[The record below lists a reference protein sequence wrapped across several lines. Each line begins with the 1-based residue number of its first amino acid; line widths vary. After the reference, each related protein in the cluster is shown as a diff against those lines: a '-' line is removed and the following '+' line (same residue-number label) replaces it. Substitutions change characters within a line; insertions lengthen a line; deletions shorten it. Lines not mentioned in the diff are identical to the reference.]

1 MKETGE
7 RQENILEVR
16 DLQLAFLGVNG
27 RVEALRGVNL
37 AVTAGEI
44 VALVGESGSGKTA
57 LCRAALG
64 LHANHAVIEHGGI
77 WLAGQDTST
86 LTEKDWCALRGRVA
100 SMVFQD
106 PMSAFDPVYP
116 IGQQIAEVLLLHPA
130 CFAGSGIEKRT
141 AAAAP
146 RLLHSASFTDRE
158 STREAKRV
166 PQDETRE
173 AKRVPR
179 DELRTNL
186 CQETNCPLIKND
198 SSSGEKI
205 ALLPRIRQIAQTEMM
220 RLCRKKQQE
229 LRRSAEAEM
238 VALLAKLGF
247 DEPARRARQ
256 YPHEVSGGMLQR
268 AAIALAMIAKPRLL
282 IADEPTTALD
292 IETQQ
297 EIMALLRENC
307 ARQDCSMLFVTHDL
321 GLAEQIADRIVV
333 MKDGRIV
340 EEGQSKQIF
349 RDPQHAYTK
358 KLLGYATYGKGGSH
372 YHGRIRAA
380 QQEEIIQKEAKQI
393 AKEVKEATEASP
405 RISVQAPDQ
414 NQDAGNDTPQMDA
427 HRHLQSDIYGTP
439 KTARMTSRDFDADR
453 FLQDTEADDV
463 LLSIRGLSKSFPVD
477 KHTRKQVLHDV
488 SLAIHRGEIVGL
500 IGPSGV
506 GKSTLARCIMGI
518 CAPDS
523 GEVIVR
529 EGARIQMI
537 FQDSAAAFNPHMTIA
552 EIIAEPLVLQA
563 RRQRRVDWK
572 RRFAKAV
579 RWWDA
584 AEKPVGGASHADGA
598 TIQTRAEVERKLSRN
613 VQSGCVRYAG
623 VALSEEDV
631 ASEKAMHITRS
642 PFTEAANRS
651 MEANRLAVD
660 TERQVCSPTGTERTN
675 AALRER
681 VLAAMR
687 QVELEPELADR
698 YPYDVSGGQRQRAAI
713 ARALITAPDLI
724 ICDEPISSLDV
735 SLQADII
742 HLLKKLQEERG
753 LSLLLISHDLPM
765 VEHISDRIVKL

>member
-1 MKETGE
+1 MRETGE
-7 RQENILEVR
+7 QQENILEVR

-37 AVTAGEI
+37 AVAAGEI

-116 IGQQIAEVLLLHPA
+116 IGQQIAEVILLHPA
-130 CFAGSGIEKRT
+130 CFTCSGIEKRT

-146 RLLHSASFTDRE
+146 ILLHSASLMDKG
-158 STREAKRV
+158 STREAERV

-173 AKRVPR
+173 AKRVSR

-186 CQETNCPLIKND
+186 CQEANCPPIKSG

-205 ALLPRIRQIAQTEMM
+205 ALLPRIRRIAQMEMAN
-220 RLCRKKQQE
+220 LCRRKQQE
-229 LRRSAEAEM
+229 LRRGAEAEA

-256 YPHEVSGGMLQR
+256 YPHEFSGGMLQR

-297 EIMALLRENC
+297 EIMALLRESC

-321 GLAEQIADRIVV
+321 GLAKQIADRIVV

-340 EEGQSKQIF
+340 EEGQSEQIF

-358 KLLGYATYGKGGSH
+358 KLLGYAAYGKGSSH

-380 QQEEIIQKEAKQI
+380 EQEKITQKETKQTAK
-393 AKEVKEATEASP
+393 K
-405 RISVQAPDQ
+405 
-414 NQDAGNDTPQMDA
+414 
-427 HRHLQSDIYGTP
+427 
-439 KTARMTSRDFDADR
+439 
-453 FLQDTEADDV
+453 ADDV

-488 SLAIHRGEIVGL
+488 SLAIRRGEIVGL

-523 GEVIVR
+523 GKVIVR

-563 RRQRRVDWK
+563 RRQRRADLK
-572 RRFAKAV
+572 RRFAKAT

-584 AEKPVGGASHADGA
+584 AEKPVGDASHADGA

-660 TERQVCSPTGTERTN
+660 TERQACSSAGTERTS
-675 AALRER
+675 AALREH

-687 QVELEPELADR
+687 QVELDTELAER
-698 YPYDVSGGQRQRAAI
+698 HPYDVSGGQRQRAAI
-713 ARALITAPDLI
+713 ARALITEPDLI

-765 VEHISDRIVKL
+765 VEHISDWIVKL

>member
-1 MKETGE
+1 MRETGE
-7 RQENILEVR
+7 QQENILEVR

-130 CFAGSGIEKRT
+130 CFTGSGIEKRT

-146 RLLHSASFTDRE
+146 ILLHSASLMDKG
-158 STREAKRV
+158 STREAERV

-173 AKRVPR
+173 AKRVSR

-186 CQETNCPLIKND
+186 CQEANCPPIKSG

-205 ALLPRIRQIAQTEMM
+205 ALLPRIRRIAQMEMAN
-220 RLCRKKQQE
+220 LCRRKQQE
-229 LRRSAEAEM
+229 LRRGAEAEA

-256 YPHEVSGGMLQR
+256 YPHEFSGGMLQR

-297 EIMALLRENC
+297 EIMALLRESC

-340 EEGQSKQIF
+340 EEGQSEQIF

-358 KLLGYATYGKGGSH
+358 KLLGYAAYGKGGSH

-380 QQEEIIQKEAKQI
+380 EQEEIIQKEAKQT
-393 AKEVKEATEASP
+393 AK
-405 RISVQAPDQ
+405 
-414 NQDAGNDTPQMDA
+414 
-427 HRHLQSDIYGTP
+427 
-439 KTARMTSRDFDADR
+439 
-453 FLQDTEADDV
+453 EADDV

-523 GEVIVR
+523 GEMIMR
-529 EGARIQMI
+529 EGVRIQMI

-563 RRQRRVDWK
+563 RRQRRADLK
-572 RRFAKAV
+572 RRFAKAT

-584 AEKPVGGASHADGA
+584 AEKPVGDASHADGA

-660 TERQVCSPTGTERTN
+660 TERQACSSAGTERTS
-675 AALRER
+675 AALREH

-687 QVELEPELADR
+687 QVELDTELAER
-698 YPYDVSGGQRQRAAI
+698 HPYDVSGGQRQRAAI
-713 ARALITAPDLI
+713 ARALITEPDLI
-724 ICDEPISSLDV
+724 LCDEPISSLDV

-742 HLLKKLQEERG
+742 HLLKKLQEEQG

>member
-1 MKETGE
+1 MRETGE
-7 RQENILEVR
+7 QQENILEVR
-16 DLQLAFLGVNG
+16 ELQLAFLGVNG

-37 AVTAGEI
+37 AVAAGEI

-77 WLAGQDTST
+77 WLAGQDTSN

-141 AAAAP
+141 VAAAP
-146 RLLHSASFTDRE
+146 RLLHSASLMDKG
-158 STREAKRV
+158 STREAERV

-179 DELRTNL
+179 DALRTNL
-186 CQETNCPLIKND
+186 CQETNCPPIKSG

-229 LRRSAEAEM
+229 LRRSAEIET

-256 YPHEVSGGMLQR
+256 YPHEFSGGMLQR

-297 EIMALLRENC
+297 EIMALLRESC

-340 EEGQSKQIF
+340 EEGQSEQIF

-358 KLLGYATYGKGGSH
+358 KLLGYAAYGKGSSH

-380 QQEEIIQKEAKQI
+380 EQEKITQKETKQTAK
-393 AKEVKEATEASP
+393 
-405 RISVQAPDQ
+405 
-414 NQDAGNDTPQMDA
+414 
-427 HRHLQSDIYGTP
+427 
-439 KTARMTSRDFDADR
+439 
-453 FLQDTEADDV
+453 EADDA

-523 GEVIVR
+523 GEVIIR
-529 EGARIQMI
+529 EGVRIQMI
-537 FQDSAAAFNPHMTIA
+537 FQDSVAAFNPHRTIA

-563 RRQRRVDWK
+563 RRQRRTVV
-572 RRFAKAV
+572 RRCFAKAAGCDV
-579 RWWDA
+579 ADKHA
-584 AEKPVGGASHADGA
+584 AEKHAAGAAHTDSADSA
-598 TIQTRAEVERKLSRN
+598 DSADVQRCTRAVGKMSKAVLR
-613 VQSGCVRYAG
+613 
-623 VALSEEDV
+623 
-631 ASEKAMHITRS
+631 EKV
-642 PFTEAANRS
+642 
-651 MEANRLAVD
+651 LAV
-660 TERQVCSPTGTERTN
+660 
-675 AALRER
+675 
-681 VLAAMR
+681 MR
-687 QVELEPELADR
+687 QAEIEPELADR

-713 ARALITAPDLI
+713 ARALITEPDLI

-735 SLQADII
+735 SLQAGII

>member
-1 MKETGE
+1 MRETGE

-16 DLQLAFLGVNG
+16 DLQLAFFGING

-37 AVTAGEI
+37 AVAAGEI

-57 LCRAALG
+57 LCRAVLG

-77 WLAGQDTST
+77 WLAGQDTSN

-100 SMVFQD
+100 AMVFQN

-130 CFAGSGIEKRT
+130 SVTGRGIEKRT
-141 AAAAP
+141 AAAVP
-146 RLLHSASFTDRE
+146 FLLHPASLTDRE

-166 PQDETRE
+166 PQD
-173 AKRVPR
+173 A
-179 DELRTNL
+179 LRTNL
-186 CQETNCPLIKND
+186 CQEINRPPIKND
-198 SSSGEKI
+198 SSSGEKT
-205 ALLPRIRQIAQTEMM
+205 ALLPRIRRIAQMEMAN
-220 RLCRKKQQE
+220 LCRGKQQK
-229 LRRSAEAEM
+229 LRRSAEAEAVM
-238 VALLAKLGF
+238 LLAKLGF
-247 DEPARRARQ
+247 DEPDKRAKQ
-256 YPHEVSGGMLQR
+256 YPHEFSGGMLQR

-297 EIMALLRENC
+297 EIMTLLRESC

-340 EEGQSKQIF
+340 EEGQSEQIF

-358 KLLGYATYGKGGSH
+358 KLLGYAAYGKGSSH

-380 QQEEIIQKEAKQI
+380 QQEKITQKETKQTAK
-393 AKEVKEATEASP
+393 
-405 RISVQAPDQ
+405 
-414 NQDAGNDTPQMDA
+414 
-427 HRHLQSDIYGTP
+427 
-439 KTARMTSRDFDADR
+439 
-453 FLQDTEADDV
+453 EADDA
-463 LLSIRGLSKSFPVD
+463 LLSIRGLSKSFPID

-523 GEVIVR
+523 GEMIVR
-529 EGARIQMI
+529 EGVRIQMI

-563 RRQRRVDWK
+563 RRQRRTVV
-572 RRFAKAV
+572 RRCFAKATAGCDV
-579 RWWDA
+579 

-698 YPYDVSGGQRQRAAI
+698 HPYDVSGGQRQRAAI
-713 ARALITAPDLI
+713 ARALITEPDLI
-724 ICDEPISSLDV
+724 LCDEPISSLDV

>member
-1 MKETGE
+1 MRETGE
-7 RQENILEVR
+7 QQENILEVR

-57 LCRAALG
+57 LCRAVLG

-146 RLLHSASFTDRE
+146 RLLHSASLTDRG
-158 STREAKRV
+158 SMREAERV

-173 AKRVPR
+173 AKHVSR
-179 DELRTNL
+179 DALRTNL

-205 ALLPRIRQIAQTEMM
+205 ALLPRIRQIAQTEMTS
-220 RLCRKKQQE
+220 LCRKKQQE
-229 LRRSAEAEM
+229 LRRSAEAET

-256 YPHEVSGGMLQR
+256 YPHEFSGGMLQR

-297 EIMALLRENC
+297 EIMALLRESC

-340 EEGQSKQIF
+340 EEGQSEQIF

-358 KLLGYATYGKGGSH
+358 KLLGYAAYGKGSSH

-380 QQEEIIQKEAKQI
+380 QQEKITQKETKQTAK
-393 AKEVKEATEASP
+393 K
-405 RISVQAPDQ
+405 
-414 NQDAGNDTPQMDA
+414 
-427 HRHLQSDIYGTP
+427 
-439 KTARMTSRDFDADR
+439 
-453 FLQDTEADDV
+453 ADDA

-488 SLAIHRGEIVGL
+488 SLVIHRGEIVGL
-500 IGPSGV
+500 IGPSGI

-523 GEVIVR
+523 GEVIIR
-529 EGARIQMI
+529 EGARMQMI

-563 RRQRRVDWK
+563 RRQRRTVV
-572 RRFAKAV
+572 RRCFCKAAGYDV
-579 RWWDA
+579 ADKHA
-584 AEKPVGGASHADGA
+584 AEKHAAGAGHTDSADSA
-598 TIQTRAEVERKLSRN
+598 DVQRCTRAVGKMSR
-613 VQSGCVRYAG
+613 
-623 VALSEEDV
+623 
-631 ASEKAMHITRS
+631 
-642 PFTEAANRS
+642 
-651 MEANRLAVD
+651 AV
-660 TERQVCSPTGTERTN
+660 
-675 AALRER
+675 LREK
-681 VLAAMR
+681 VLAMMR
-687 QVELEPELADR
+687 QAEIEPELADR
-698 YPYDVSGGQRQRAAI
+698 HPYDVSGGQRQRAAI
-713 ARALITAPDLI
+713 ARALITEPDLI

>member
-1 MKETGE
+1 MRETGE
-7 RQENILEVR
+7 QQENILEVR
-16 DLQLAFLGVNG
+16 DLQLAFFGING

-37 AVTAGEI
+37 AVAAGEI

-130 CFAGSGIEKRT
+130 CFTCSGIEKRT

-146 RLLHSASFTDRE
+146 FLLHSASLTDKG
-158 STREAKRV
+158 STREAERV

-179 DELRTNL
+179 DALRTNL
-186 CQETNCPLIKND
+186 CQEANCPPIKSG

-205 ALLPRIRQIAQTEMM
+205 ALLPRIRQIAQMEMAN
-220 RLCRKKQQE
+220 LCRRKQQE
-229 LRRSAEAEM
+229 LRRSAEAET

-247 DEPARRARQ
+247 DEPVRRARQ
-256 YPHEVSGGMLQR
+256 YPHEFSGGMLQR

-297 EIMALLRENC
+297 EIMALLRESC

-340 EEGQSKQIF
+340 EEGQSEQIF

-358 KLLGYATYGKGGSH
+358 KLLGYAAYGKGSSH
-372 YHGRIRAA
+372 YHGRIRVAE
-380 QQEEIIQKEAKQI
+380 QEKITQKETKQTAK
-393 AKEVKEATEASP
+393 
-405 RISVQAPDQ
+405 
-414 NQDAGNDTPQMDA
+414 
-427 HRHLQSDIYGTP
+427 
-439 KTARMTSRDFDADR
+439 
-453 FLQDTEADDV
+453 EADDA

-488 SLAIHRGEIVGL
+488 SLAIRRGEIVGL

-523 GEVIVR
+523 GKVIVR

-563 RRQRRVDWK
+563 RRQRRADLK
-572 RRFAKAV
+572 RRFAKAT

-584 AEKPVGGASHADGA
+584 AEKPVGDASHADGA

-660 TERQVCSPTGTERTN
+660 TERQACSSAGTERTS
-675 AALRER
+675 AALREH

-687 QVELEPELADR
+687 QVELDTELAER
-698 YPYDVSGGQRQRAAI
+698 HPYDVSGGQRQRAAI
-713 ARALITAPDLI
+713 ARALITEPDLI

-765 VEHISDRIVKL
+765 VEHISDWIVKL

>member
-1 MKETGE
+1 MRETGE

-16 DLQLAFLGVNG
+16 DLQLAFFGING

-37 AVTAGEI
+37 AVAAGEI

-86 LTEKDWCALRGRVA
+86 LTEKDWCALRGRLA

-116 IGQQIAEVLLLHPA
+116 IGQQIAEVLLLH
-130 CFAGSGIEKRT
+130 
-141 AAAAP
+141 
-146 RLLHSASFTDRE
+146 SASLMDKGA
-158 STREAKRV
+158 TREAERV

-173 AKRVPR
+173 AKHVSR
-179 DELRTNL
+179 DALRTNL
-186 CQETNCPLIKND
+186 CQEANCPPIKSG

-205 ALLPRIRQIAQTEMM
+205 PLLPRIRQIAQTEMT
-220 RLCRKKQQE
+220 RFCRKKQQE
-229 LRRSAEAEM
+229 LRRSAEAET

-256 YPHEVSGGMLQR
+256 YPHEFSGGMLQR

-297 EIMALLRENC
+297 EIMALLRESC

-333 MKDGRIV
+333 MKDGRIM
-340 EEGQSKQIF
+340 EEGQSEQIF
-349 RDPQHAYTK
+349 RNPRHAYTK
-358 KLLGYATYGKGGSH
+358 KLLGYAAYGKGGSH

-380 QQEEIIQKEAKQI
+380 QQEEITQKATKQTAK
-393 AKEVKEATEASP
+393 
-405 RISVQAPDQ
+405 
-414 NQDAGNDTPQMDA
+414 
-427 HRHLQSDIYGTP
+427 
-439 KTARMTSRDFDADR
+439 
-453 FLQDTEADDV
+453 EADDM
-463 LLSIRGLSKSFPVD
+463 LLSIRGLSKSFPID

-518 CAPDS
+518 CTPDS

-529 EGARIQMI
+529 EGVRIQMI

-563 RRQRRVDWK
+563 RRQRRADLK
-572 RRFAKAV
+572 RRFAKAT

-584 AEKPVGGASHADGA
+584 AEKPVGDASHADGA

-660 TERQVCSPTGTERTN
+660 TERQACSSAGTERTS
-675 AALRER
+675 AALREH

-687 QVELEPELADR
+687 QVELDTELAER
-698 YPYDVSGGQRQRAAI
+698 HPYDVSGGQRQRAAI
-713 ARALITAPDLI
+713 ARALITEPDLI

-765 VEHISDRIVKL
+765 VEHISDWIVKL

>member
-1 MKETGE
+1 MREAGE

-130 CFAGSGIEKRT
+130 GFAGSGIEKRT

-146 RLLHSASFTDRE
+146 ILLHSASLMDRG
-158 STREAKRV
+158 STRKAE
-166 PQDETRE
+166 
-173 AKRVPR
+173 RVPR

-229 LRRSAEAEM
+229 LRRSAEAET

-256 YPHEVSGGMLQR
+256 YPHEFSGGMLQR

-297 EIMALLRENC
+297 EIMALLRESC

-340 EEGQSKQIF
+340 EEGQSEQIF

-358 KLLGYATYGKGGSH
+358 KLLGYAAYGKGGSH

-380 QQEEIIQKEAKQI
+380 EQEKITQKETKQTAK
-393 AKEVKEATEASP
+393 
-405 RISVQAPDQ
+405 
-414 NQDAGNDTPQMDA
+414 
-427 HRHLQSDIYGTP
+427 
-439 KTARMTSRDFDADR
+439 
-453 FLQDTEADDV
+453 EADDM
-463 LLSIRGLSKSFPVD
+463 LLSIRGLSKSFPID
-477 KHTRKQVLHDV
+477 KHTRKQMLHDV

-500 IGPSGV
+500 IGPSGI

-518 CAPDS
+518 CAPDN
-523 GEVIVR
+523 GEVIIR
-529 EGARIQMI
+529 EGVRIQMI

-563 RRQRRVDWK
+563 RRQRRTVV
-572 RRFAKAV
+572 RRCFAKAAAGC
-579 RWWDA
+579 DAADKHA
-584 AEKPVGGASHADGA
+584 AEKHAAGAAHTDSADSA
-598 TIQTRAEVERKLSRN
+598 DVQRCTRAVGKMSRA
-613 VQSGCVRYAG
+613 VLR
-623 VALSEEDV
+623 
-631 ASEKAMHITRS
+631 EKV
-642 PFTEAANRS
+642 
-651 MEANRLAVD
+651 LAV
-660 TERQVCSPTGTERTN
+660 
-675 AALRER
+675 
-681 VLAAMR
+681 MR
-687 QVELEPELADR
+687 QAEIEPELADR

>member
-1 MKETGE
+1 MRETGE

-37 AVTAGEI
+37 AVAAGEI

-130 CFAGSGIEKRT
+130 CFTGSGIEKRT
-141 AAAAP
+141 AAATP
-146 RLLHSASFTDRE
+146 RLLHPASLTDRG
-158 STREAKRV
+158 STREAERV

-229 LRRSAEAEM
+229 LRRSAEAET

-256 YPHEVSGGMLQR
+256 YPHEFSGGMLQR

-297 EIMALLRENC
+297 EIMALLRESC

-340 EEGQSKQIF
+340 EEGQSEQIF

-380 QQEEIIQKEAKQI
+380 QQEKITQKETKQTAK
-393 AKEVKEATEASP
+393 
-405 RISVQAPDQ
+405 
-414 NQDAGNDTPQMDA
+414 
-427 HRHLQSDIYGTP
+427 
-439 KTARMTSRDFDADR
+439 
-453 FLQDTEADDV
+453 EADDM

-500 IGPSGV
+500 IGPSGI

-518 CAPDS
+518 CAPDN
-523 GEVIVR
+523 GEVIIR
-529 EGARIQMI
+529 EGTRIQMI
-537 FQDSAAAFNPHMTIA
+537 FQDSAAAFNPHRTIA

-563 RRQRRVDWK
+563 RRQRRTVV
-572 RRFAKAV
+572 RRCFAKAAAGCDV
-579 RWWDA
+579 ADKHA
-584 AEKPVGGASHADGA
+584 AEKHAAGAGHTDSADRADVQGC
-598 TIQTRAEVERKLSRN
+598 TRAVGKMSKAVLR
-613 VQSGCVRYAG
+613 
-623 VALSEEDV
+623 
-631 ASEKAMHITRS
+631 EKV
-642 PFTEAANRS
+642 
-651 MEANRLAVD
+651 LAV
-660 TERQVCSPTGTERTN
+660 
-675 AALRER
+675 
-681 VLAAMR
+681 MR
-687 QVELEPELADR
+687 QAEIEPELADR
-698 YPYDVSGGQRQRAAI
+698 HPYDVSGGQRQRAAI

-742 HLLKKLQEERG
+742 HLLEKLQEERG

>member
-1 MKETGE
+1 MRETGE

-100 SMVFQD
+100 SMVFQN

-116 IGQQIAEVLLLHPA
+116 IGQQIAEVLLLHPVSVT
-130 CFAGSGIEKRT
+130 GRG
-141 AAAAP
+141 
-146 RLLHSASFTDRE
+146 
-158 STREAKRV
+158 STREAERV

-179 DELRTNL
+179 DALRTNL

-229 LRRSAEAEM
+229 LRRSAEAETVM
-238 VALLAKLGF
+238 LLAKLGF
-247 DEPARRARQ
+247 DEPDKRAKQ
-256 YPHEVSGGMLQR
+256 YPHEFSGGMLQR

-297 EIMALLRENC
+297 EIMTLLRESC

-340 EEGQSKQIF
+340 EERQREQIF

-358 KLLGYATYGKGGSH
+358 KLLGYAAYGKSGSH

-380 QQEEIIQKEAKQI
+380 EQEEITQKEAKQT
-393 AKEVKEATEASP
+393 AK
-405 RISVQAPDQ
+405 
-414 NQDAGNDTPQMDA
+414 
-427 HRHLQSDIYGTP
+427 
-439 KTARMTSRDFDADR
+439 
-453 FLQDTEADDV
+453 EADDV

-477 KHTRKQVLHDV
+477 KHARKQVLHDV

-523 GEVIVR
+523 GEMIMR

-563 RRQRRVDWK
+563 RRQWRVDWK

-584 AEKPVGGASHADGA
+584 AEKAVGGASHADGA
-598 TIQTRAEVERKLSRN
+598 TIQTRTEVERKLSRN

-698 YPYDVSGGQRQRAAI
+698 HPYDVSGGQRQRAAI

>member
-1 MKETGE
+1 
-7 RQENILEVR
+7 
-16 DLQLAFLGVNG
+16 
-27 RVEALRGVNL
+27 
-37 AVTAGEI
+37 
-44 VALVGESGSGKTA
+44 
-57 LCRAALG
+57 
-64 LHANHAVIEHGGI
+64 
-77 WLAGQDTST
+77 
-86 LTEKDWCALRGRVA
+86 
-100 SMVFQD
+100 
-106 PMSAFDPVYP
+106 
-116 IGQQIAEVLLLHPA
+116 
-130 CFAGSGIEKRT
+130 
-141 AAAAP
+141 
-146 RLLHSASFTDRE
+146 
-158 STREAKRV
+158 
-166 PQDETRE
+166 
-173 AKRVPR
+173 
-179 DELRTNL
+179 
-186 CQETNCPLIKND
+186 
-198 SSSGEKI
+198 
-205 ALLPRIRQIAQTEMM
+205 
-220 RLCRKKQQE
+220 
-229 LRRSAEAEM
+229 
-238 VALLAKLGF
+238 
-247 DEPARRARQ
+247 
-256 YPHEVSGGMLQR
+256 MLQR

-297 EIMALLRENC
+297 EIMALLRESC

-340 EEGQSKQIF
+340 EEGQSEQIF

-380 QQEEIIQKEAKQI
+380 EQEKITQKEAKQ
-393 AKEVKEATEASP
+393 TE
-405 RISVQAPDQ
+405 
-414 NQDAGNDTPQMDA
+414 
-427 HRHLQSDIYGTP
+427 
-439 KTARMTSRDFDADR
+439 K
-453 FLQDTEADDV
+453 EADDV
-463 LLSIRGLSKSFPVD
+463 LLSIRGLSKSFSVD

-518 CAPDS
+518 CTPDS

-563 RRQRRVDWK
+563 RRQRRTVV
-572 RRFAKAV
+572 RRCFAKAAAGCDV
-579 RWWDA
+579 
-584 AEKPVGGASHADGA
+584 AEKHAVEKHAAGAGHTDSADSA
-598 TIQTRAEVERKLSRN
+598 DVQRCTRAVGKMSR
-613 VQSGCVRYAG
+613 
-623 VALSEEDV
+623 
-631 ASEKAMHITRS
+631 
-642 PFTEAANRS
+642 
-651 MEANRLAVD
+651 AV
-660 TERQVCSPTGTERTN
+660 
-675 AALRER
+675 LRER

-742 HLLKKLQEERG
+742 HLLKKLQEERD

-765 VEHISDRIVKL
+765 VEHISDRIVKLQRE

>member
-1 MKETGE
+1 MRETGE

-16 DLQLAFLGVNG
+16 ELQLAFLGVNG

-37 AVTAGEI
+37 AVAVGEI

-141 AAAAP
+141 VAAAP
-146 RLLHSASFTDRE
+146 ILLHSASLMDKG
-158 STREAKRV
+158 STREAERV

-186 CQETNCPLIKND
+186 CQEANCPPIKSG

-205 ALLPRIRQIAQTEMM
+205 ALLPRIRQIAQTEMR

-229 LRRSAEAEM
+229 LRRSAEAET

-256 YPHEVSGGMLQR
+256 YPHEFSGGMLQR

-297 EIMALLRENC
+297 EIMALLRESC

-340 EEGQSKQIF
+340 EEGQSEQIF

-358 KLLGYATYGKGGSH
+358 KLLGYATYGKGSSH
-372 YHGRIRAA
+372 YHGRIRDAE
-380 QQEEIIQKEAKQI
+380 QEKITQEETKQTAK
-393 AKEVKEATEASP
+393 
-405 RISVQAPDQ
+405 
-414 NQDAGNDTPQMDA
+414 
-427 HRHLQSDIYGTP
+427 
-439 KTARMTSRDFDADR
+439 
-453 FLQDTEADDV
+453 EADDA

-523 GEVIVR
+523 GEMIMR

-563 RRQRRVDWK
+563 RRQRRAVVRRCFTKAAAWCDVADKHAAGASPADGVDSADSADVQRCTRIVGK
-572 RRFAKAV
+572 MSKAV
-579 RWWDA
+579 LR
-584 AEKPVGGASHADGA
+584 EKV
-598 TIQTRAEVERKLSRN
+598 
-613 VQSGCVRYAG
+613 
-623 VALSEEDV
+623 
-631 ASEKAMHITRS
+631 
-642 PFTEAANRS
+642 
-651 MEANRLAVD
+651 LAV
-660 TERQVCSPTGTERTN
+660 
-675 AALRER
+675 
-681 VLAAMR
+681 MR
-687 QVELEPELADR
+687 QAEIEPELADR
-698 YPYDVSGGQRQRAAI
+698 HPYDVSGGQRQRAAI
-713 ARALITAPDLI
+713 ARALITEPDLI

>member
-1 MKETGE
+1 M
-7 RQENILEVR
+7 
-16 DLQLAFLGVNG
+16 D
-27 RVEALRGVNL
+27 
-37 AVTAGEI
+37 
-44 VALVGESGSGKTA
+44 
-57 LCRAALG
+57 
-64 LHANHAVIEHGGI
+64 
-77 WLAGQDTST
+77 
-86 LTEKDWCALRGRVA
+86 
-100 SMVFQD
+100 
-106 PMSAFDPVYP
+106 
-116 IGQQIAEVLLLHPA
+116 
-130 CFAGSGIEKRT
+130 
-141 AAAAP
+141 
-146 RLLHSASFTDRE
+146 RL
-158 STREAKRV
+158 STREAERV

-186 CQETNCPLIKND
+186 CQETNCPPIKND

-229 LRRSAEAEM
+229 LRRSAEAET

-256 YPHEVSGGMLQR
+256 YPHEFSGGMLQR

-297 EIMALLRENC
+297 EIMALLRESC

-380 QQEEIIQKEAKQI
+380 QQEEITQKETKQTAK
-393 AKEVKEATEASP
+393 
-405 RISVQAPDQ
+405 
-414 NQDAGNDTPQMDA
+414 
-427 HRHLQSDIYGTP
+427 
-439 KTARMTSRDFDADR
+439 
-453 FLQDTEADDV
+453 EADDA

-500 IGPSGV
+500 IGPSGI

-523 GEVIVR
+523 GEMIMR

-563 RRQRRVDWK
+563 RRQRRAVV
-572 RRFAKAV
+572 RRCFTKAAAGC
-579 RWWDA
+579 DA
-584 AEKPVGGASHADGA
+584 ADKHAAGADHTDSTDSADV
-598 TIQTRAEVERKLSRN
+598 QRCTRAVGKMSRA
-613 VQSGCVRYAG
+613 VLR
-623 VALSEEDV
+623 
-631 ASEKAMHITRS
+631 EKV
-642 PFTEAANRS
+642 
-651 MEANRLAVD
+651 LAV
-660 TERQVCSPTGTERTN
+660 
-675 AALRER
+675 
-681 VLAAMR
+681 MR
-687 QVELEPELADR
+687 QAEIEPELADR

-713 ARALITAPDLI
+713 ARALITEPDLI

>member
-1 MKETGE
+1 MRETGE

-16 DLQLAFLGVNG
+16 DLQLAFFGING

-77 WLAGQDTST
+77 WLAGQDTSN

-100 SMVFQD
+100 SMVFQN

-130 CFAGSGIEKRT
+130 SVTGRGIEKRT
-141 AAAAP
+141 AAAVP
-146 RLLHSASFTDRE
+146 FLLHPASLTDRE

-166 PQDETRE
+166 PQD
-173 AKRVPR
+173 A
-179 DELRTNL
+179 LRTNL
-186 CQETNCPLIKND
+186 CQEINRPPIKND
-198 SSSGEKI
+198 SSSGEKT
-205 ALLPRIRQIAQTEMM
+205 ALLPRIRRIAQMEMAN
-220 RLCRKKQQE
+220 LCRGKQQK
-229 LRRSAEAEM
+229 LRRSAEAEAVM
-238 VALLAKLGF
+238 LLAKLGF
-247 DEPARRARQ
+247 DEPDKRAKQ
-256 YPHEVSGGMLQR
+256 YPHEFSGGMLQR

-297 EIMALLRENC
+297 EIMTLLRESC

-340 EEGQSKQIF
+340 EEGQSEQIF

-358 KLLGYATYGKGGSH
+358 KLLGYAAYGKGGSH

-380 QQEEIIQKEAKQI
+380 EQAEITQKEAKQ
-393 AKEVKEATEASP
+393 TE
-405 RISVQAPDQ
+405 
-414 NQDAGNDTPQMDA
+414 
-427 HRHLQSDIYGTP
+427 
-439 KTARMTSRDFDADR
+439 K
-453 FLQDTEADDV
+453 EADDV
-463 LLSIRGLSKSFPVD
+463 LLSIRGLSKSFTVD
-477 KHTRKQVLHDV
+477 KHTRKQVFHDV
-488 SLAIHRGEIVGL
+488 SLVIHRGEIVGL

-518 CAPDS
+518 CTPDS

-563 RRQRRVDWK
+563 RRQRRADWK
-572 RRFAKAV
+572 RRLAKAV

-584 AEKPVGGASHADGA
+584 AEKPVGGASHADGV

-687 QVELEPELADR
+687 QVELELELADR
-698 YPYDVSGGQRQRAAI
+698 HPYDVSGGQRQRAAI
-713 ARALITAPDLI
+713 ARALITEPDLI

>member
-1 MKETGE
+1 MRETGE
-7 RQENILEVR
+7 QQENILEVR

-146 RLLHSASFTDRE
+146 RLLHSASFTDRG
-158 STREAKRV
+158 STREAERV

-173 AKRVPR
+173 AKRVSR
-179 DELRTNL
+179 DALRTNL
-186 CQETNCPLIKND
+186 CQETNCPPIKSG

-205 ALLPRIRQIAQTEMM
+205 AQTEMT

-229 LRRSAEAEM
+229 LRRSAEAET

-256 YPHEVSGGMLQR
+256 YPHEFSGGMLQR

-297 EIMALLRENC
+297 EIMALLREIC

-340 EEGQSKQIF
+340 EEGQREQIF

-358 KLLGYATYGKGGSH
+358 KLLGYAAYGKGSSH

-380 QQEEIIQKEAKQI
+380 EQEEITQKETKQTAK
-393 AKEVKEATEASP
+393 
-405 RISVQAPDQ
+405 
-414 NQDAGNDTPQMDA
+414 
-427 HRHLQSDIYGTP
+427 
-439 KTARMTSRDFDADR
+439 
-453 FLQDTEADDV
+453 EADDA
-463 LLSIRGLSKSFPVD
+463 LLSIRGLSKSFPID

-500 IGPSGV
+500 IGPSGI

-518 CAPDS
+518 CTPDS

-529 EGARIQMI
+529 EGVRIQMI

-584 AEKPVGGASHADGA
+584 AEKHVGGADHTDSADSA
-598 TIQTRAEVERKLSRN
+598 DVQRCTRAVGKMSKAVLR
-613 VQSGCVRYAG
+613 
-623 VALSEEDV
+623 
-631 ASEKAMHITRS
+631 EKV
-642 PFTEAANRS
+642 
-651 MEANRLAVD
+651 LAV
-660 TERQVCSPTGTERTN
+660 
-675 AALRER
+675 
-681 VLAAMR
+681 MR
-687 QVELEPELADR
+687 QAEIEPELADR
-698 YPYDVSGGQRQRAAI
+698 YPYDVSGGQRQHAAI

>member
-1 MKETGE
+1 MRETGE

-16 DLQLAFLGVNG
+16 DLQLAFFGING
-27 RVEALRGVNL
+27 RVEALHGVNL
-37 AVTAGEI
+37 AVAAGEI

-77 WLAGQDTST
+77 WLAGQDTSN

-130 CFAGSGIEKRT
+130 SVTGRGIEKRT
-141 AAAAP
+141 VAAAP
-146 RLLHSASFTDRE
+146 ILLHPASLTDRE

-179 DELRTNL
+179 DALRTNL

-229 LRRSAEAEM
+229 LRRSAEAET

-256 YPHEVSGGMLQR
+256 YPHEFSGGMLQR

-297 EIMALLRENC
+297 EIMALLRESC

-340 EEGQSKQIF
+340 EEGQSEQIF

-358 KLLGYATYGKGGSH
+358 KLLGYAAYGKGSSH

-380 QQEEIIQKEAKQI
+380 EQEKITQKETKQTAK
-393 AKEVKEATEASP
+393 
-405 RISVQAPDQ
+405 
-414 NQDAGNDTPQMDA
+414 
-427 HRHLQSDIYGTP
+427 
-439 KTARMTSRDFDADR
+439 
-453 FLQDTEADDV
+453 EADDM
-463 LLSIRGLSKSFPVD
+463 LLSIRGLSKSFPID

-500 IGPSGV
+500 IGPSGI

-523 GEVIVR
+523 GEVIIR
-529 EGARIQMI
+529 EGVRIQMI

-642 PFTEAANRS
+642 PFAEAANRS

-698 YPYDVSGGQRQRAAI
+698 HPYDVSGGQRQRAAI
-713 ARALITAPDLI
+713 ARALITEPDI
-724 ICDEPISSLDV
+724 ILCDEPISSLDV
-735 SLQADII
+735 SLQTDII
-742 HLLKKLQEERG
+742 HLLKKLQEERD

>member
-1 MKETGE
+1 MRETGE

-16 DLQLAFLGVNG
+16 ELQLAFLGVNG

-37 AVTAGEI
+37 AVAAGEI

-77 WLAGQDTST
+77 WLAGQDTSN
-86 LTEKDWCALRGRVA
+86 LTEKDWCALRGCVA

-141 AAAAP
+141 VAAAP
-146 RLLHSASFTDRE
+146 ILLHSASLMDKG
-158 STREAKRV
+158 STREAERV

-186 CQETNCPLIKND
+186 CQEANCPPIKSG

-229 LRRSAEAEM
+229 LRRSAEAET

-256 YPHEVSGGMLQR
+256 YPHEFSGGMLQR

-297 EIMALLRENC
+297 EIMALLRESC

-340 EEGQSKQIF
+340 EEGQSEQIF

-358 KLLGYATYGKGGSH
+358 KLLGYATYGKGSSH
-372 YHGRIRAA
+372 YHGRIRDAE
-380 QQEEIIQKEAKQI
+380 QEKITQEETKQTAK
-393 AKEVKEATEASP
+393 
-405 RISVQAPDQ
+405 
-414 NQDAGNDTPQMDA
+414 
-427 HRHLQSDIYGTP
+427 
-439 KTARMTSRDFDADR
+439 
-453 FLQDTEADDV
+453 EADDA

-523 GEVIVR
+523 GEMIMR

-563 RRQRRVDWK
+563 RRQRRAVV
-572 RRFAKAV
+572 RRCFTKAAAGCDV
-579 RWWDA
+579 
-584 AEKPVGGASHADGA
+584 AEKHAVEKHAAGAGHTDSADSA
-598 TIQTRAEVERKLSRN
+598 DVQRCTRAVGKMSRA
-613 VQSGCVRYAG
+613 VLR
-623 VALSEEDV
+623 
-631 ASEKAMHITRS
+631 EKV
-642 PFTEAANRS
+642 
-651 MEANRLAVD
+651 LAV
-660 TERQVCSPTGTERTN
+660 
-675 AALRER
+675 
-681 VLAAMR
+681 MR
-687 QVELEPELADR
+687 QAEIEPELADR

-713 ARALITAPDLI
+713 ARALITEPDLI

>member
-1 MKETGE
+1 MRETGE

-37 AVTAGEI
+37 AVAAGEI

-77 WLAGQDTST
+77 WLAGQDTSN

-130 CFAGSGIEKRT
+130 CFTGSGIEKRT

-146 RLLHSASFTDRE
+146 RLLHPASLMDKG
-158 STREAKRV
+158 STREAERV

-179 DELRTNL
+179 DALRTNL

-205 ALLPRIRQIAQTEMM
+205 ALLPRIRQIAQTEMT

-229 LRRSAEAEM
+229 LRRSAEAET

-247 DEPARRARQ
+247 DEPAKRARQ
-256 YPHEVSGGMLQR
+256 YPHEFSGGMLQR

-297 EIMALLRENC
+297 EIMALLRESC

-340 EEGQSKQIF
+340 EEGQSEQIF

-358 KLLGYATYGKGGSH
+358 KLLGYAAYGKGSSH

-380 QQEEIIQKEAKQI
+380 QQEKITQKETKQTAK
-393 AKEVKEATEASP
+393 
-405 RISVQAPDQ
+405 
-414 NQDAGNDTPQMDA
+414 
-427 HRHLQSDIYGTP
+427 
-439 KTARMTSRDFDADR
+439 
-453 FLQDTEADDV
+453 EADDA
-463 LLSIRGLSKSFPVD
+463 LLSIRGLSKSFPID

-488 SLAIHRGEIVGL
+488 SLAIHHGEIVGL
-500 IGPSGV
+500 IGPSGI

-523 GEVIVR
+523 GEVIIR
-529 EGARIQMI
+529 EGVRIQMI

-698 YPYDVSGGQRQRAAI
+698 HPYDVSGGQRQRAAI

-742 HLLKKLQEERG
+742 HLLKKLQEEQG

>member
-1 MKETGE
+1 MRETGE

-37 AVTAGEI
+37 AVAAGEI

-100 SMVFQD
+100 SMVFQN

-116 IGQQIAEVLLLHPA
+116 IGQQIAEVLLLH
-130 CFAGSGIEKRT
+130 
-141 AAAAP
+141 
-146 RLLHSASFTDRE
+146 SASLVDKGA
-158 STREAKRV
+158 TREAERV

-173 AKRVPR
+173 AKHVSR
-179 DELRTNL
+179 DALRTNL
-186 CQETNCPLIKND
+186 CQEANCPPIKSG
-198 SSSGEKI
+198 SSSGEKT
-205 ALLPRIRQIAQTEMM
+205 ALLPRIRRIAQMEMAN
-220 RLCRKKQQE
+220 LCRGKQQK
-229 LRRSAEAEM
+229 LRRSAEAEAVM
-238 VALLAKLGF
+238 LLAKLGF
-247 DEPARRARQ
+247 DEPDKRAKQ
-256 YPHEVSGGMLQR
+256 YPHEFSGGMLQR

-297 EIMALLRENC
+297 EIMALLRESC

-340 EEGQSKQIF
+340 EEGQSEQIF

-358 KLLGYATYGKGGSH
+358 KLLGYAAYGKGGSH

-380 QQEEIIQKEAKQI
+380 EQAEITQKEAKQ
-393 AKEVKEATEASP
+393 TE
-405 RISVQAPDQ
+405 
-414 NQDAGNDTPQMDA
+414 
-427 HRHLQSDIYGTP
+427 
-439 KTARMTSRDFDADR
+439 K
-453 FLQDTEADDV
+453 EADDV
-463 LLSIRGLSKSFPVD
+463 LLSIRGLSKSFTVD
-477 KHTRKQVLHDV
+477 KHTRKQVFHDV
-488 SLAIHRGEIVGL
+488 SLVIHRGEIVGL

-518 CAPDS
+518 CTPDS

-563 RRQRRVDWK
+563 RRQRRADWK
-572 RRFAKAV
+572 RRLAKAV

-584 AEKPVGGASHADGA
+584 AEKPVGGASHADGV

-687 QVELEPELADR
+687 QVELELELADR
-698 YPYDVSGGQRQRAAI
+698 HPYDVSGGQRQRAAI
-713 ARALITAPDLI
+713 ARALITEPDLI

>member
-1 MKETGE
+1 MRETGE

-16 DLQLAFLGVNG
+16 ELQLAFLGVNG

-37 AVTAGEI
+37 AVAAGEI

-77 WLAGQDTST
+77 WLAGQDTSN

-130 CFAGSGIEKRT
+130 CFTGSGIEKRT

-146 RLLHSASFTDRE
+146 ILLHPASLMDKG
-158 STREAKRV
+158 STREAERV

-186 CQETNCPLIKND
+186 CQEANCPPIKSG

-205 ALLPRIRQIAQTEMM
+205 ALLPRIRQIAQTEMT

-229 LRRSAEAEM
+229 LRRSAEAET

-256 YPHEVSGGMLQR
+256 YPHEFSGGMLQR

-297 EIMALLRENC
+297 EIMALLRESC

-340 EEGQSKQIF
+340 EEGQSEQIF

-380 QQEEIIQKEAKQI
+380 EQEKITQKETKQTAK
-393 AKEVKEATEASP
+393 
-405 RISVQAPDQ
+405 
-414 NQDAGNDTPQMDA
+414 
-427 HRHLQSDIYGTP
+427 
-439 KTARMTSRDFDADR
+439 
-453 FLQDTEADDV
+453 EADDM
-463 LLSIRGLSKSFPVD
+463 LLSIRGLSKSFPID

-488 SLAIHRGEIVGL
+488 SLVIHRGEIVGL
-500 IGPSGV
+500 IGPSGI

-523 GEVIVR
+523 GEMIMR
-529 EGARIQMI
+529 EDARIQMI

-698 YPYDVSGGQRQRAAI
+698 HPYDVSGGQRQRAAI

>member
-1 MKETGE
+1 MRETGE

-16 DLQLAFLGVNG
+16 DLQLAFFGING

-37 AVTAGEI
+37 AVAAGEI

-77 WLAGQDTST
+77 WLAGQDTSN

-130 CFAGSGIEKRT
+130 SVTGRGIEKRT

-146 RLLHSASFTDRE
+146 ILLHPASLTDRE
-158 STREAKRV
+158 STREAERV

-186 CQETNCPLIKND
+186 CQEANCPPIKSG

-205 ALLPRIRQIAQTEMM
+205 ALLPRIRQIAQMEMAN
-220 RLCRKKQQE
+220 LCRRKQQE
-229 LRRSAEAEM
+229 LRRGAEAEA

-256 YPHEVSGGMLQR
+256 YPHEFSGGMLQR

-297 EIMALLRENC
+297 EIMALLRESC

-321 GLAEQIADRIVV
+321 ALAEQIADRIVV

-340 EEGQSKQIF
+340 EEGQSEQIF

-358 KLLGYATYGKGGSH
+358 KLLGYAAYGKGSSH
-372 YHGRIRAA
+372 YHGRIRVAE
-380 QQEEIIQKEAKQI
+380 QEKITQKETKQTAK
-393 AKEVKEATEASP
+393 
-405 RISVQAPDQ
+405 
-414 NQDAGNDTPQMDA
+414 
-427 HRHLQSDIYGTP
+427 
-439 KTARMTSRDFDADR
+439 
-453 FLQDTEADDV
+453 EADDV

-488 SLAIHRGEIVGL
+488 SLAIRRGEIVGL

-523 GEVIVR
+523 GEMIMR
-529 EGARIQMI
+529 EGVRIQMI

-563 RRQRRVDWK
+563 RRQQRADWK

-584 AEKPVGGASHADGA
+584 AEKLVGGASHADGV

-713 ARALITAPDLI
+713 ARALITEPDLI

>member
-1 MKETGE
+1 MRETGE
-7 RQENILEVR
+7 QQENILEVR
-16 DLQLAFLGVNG
+16 DLQLAFFGING

-146 RLLHSASFTDRE
+146 RLLHSASLMDKG
-158 STREAKRV
+158 STREAERV

-198 SSSGEKI
+198 SSSGEKT
-205 ALLPRIRQIAQTEMM
+205 ALLPRIRQIAQAEMT

-229 LRRSAEAEM
+229 LRRSAEAET

-247 DEPARRARQ
+247 DEPAKRARQ
-256 YPHEVSGGMLQR
+256 YPHEFSGGMLQR

-297 EIMALLRENC
+297 EIMALLRESC

-340 EEGQSKQIF
+340 EEGQSEQIF

-358 KLLGYATYGKGGSH
+358 KLLGYATYGKGSSH

-380 QQEEIIQKEAKQI
+380 QQEKITQKETKQTAK
-393 AKEVKEATEASP
+393 
-405 RISVQAPDQ
+405 
-414 NQDAGNDTPQMDA
+414 
-427 HRHLQSDIYGTP
+427 
-439 KTARMTSRDFDADR
+439 
-453 FLQDTEADDV
+453 EADDM
-463 LLSIRGLSKSFPVD
+463 LLSIRGLSKSFPID

-488 SLAIHRGEIVGL
+488 SLVIHRGEIVGL

-523 GEVIVR
+523 GEVIIR
-529 EGARIQMI
+529 EGVRIQMI

-563 RRQRRVDWK
+563 RRQRRADWK

-584 AEKPVGGASHADGA
+584 AEKPVGGASHADGV

-713 ARALITAPDLI
+713 ARALITEPDLI
-724 ICDEPISSLDV
+724 LCDEPISSLDV

>member
-1 MKETGE
+1 MRETGE
-7 RQENILEVR
+7 QQENILEVR

-37 AVTAGEI
+37 AVAAGEI

-100 SMVFQD
+100 AMVFQD

-116 IGQQIAEVLLLHPA
+116 IGQQIAEVILLHPA
-130 CFAGSGIEKRT
+130 CFTGSGIEKRT

-146 RLLHSASFTDRE
+146 RLLHSASLTDRG
-158 STREAKRV
+158 STREAERV

-173 AKRVPR
+173 AKHVPR

-205 ALLPRIRQIAQTEMM
+205 ALLPRIRQIAQTEMT

-229 LRRSAEAEM
+229 LRRSAEAET

-247 DEPARRARQ
+247 DEPVKRARQ
-256 YPHEVSGGMLQR
+256 YPHEFSGGMLQR

-297 EIMALLRENC
+297 EIMALLRESC

-340 EEGQSKQIF
+340 EEGQSEQIF

-358 KLLGYATYGKGGSH
+358 KLLGYTTYGKGSSH

-380 QQEEIIQKEAKQI
+380 EREEITQKETKQTAK
-393 AKEVKEATEASP
+393 K
-405 RISVQAPDQ
+405 
-414 NQDAGNDTPQMDA
+414 
-427 HRHLQSDIYGTP
+427 
-439 KTARMTSRDFDADR
+439 
-453 FLQDTEADDV
+453 ADDV

-488 SLAIHRGEIVGL
+488 SLVIHRGEIVGL

-523 GEVIVR
+523 GEVIMR

-537 FQDSAAAFNPHMTIA
+537 FQDSAAAFNPHRTIA

-563 RRQRRVDWK
+563 RRQRRTVV
-572 RRFAKAV
+572 RRYFAKAAAGCDV
-579 RWWDA
+579 ADKHA
-584 AEKPVGGASHADGA
+584 AEKHAAGSGHTDSA
-598 TIQTRAEVERKLSRN
+598 DSADVQRCTRAVGKMSRA
-613 VQSGCVRYAG
+613 VLR
-623 VALSEEDV
+623 
-631 ASEKAMHITRS
+631 EKV
-642 PFTEAANRS
+642 
-651 MEANRLAVD
+651 LAV
-660 TERQVCSPTGTERTN
+660 
-675 AALRER
+675 
-681 VLAAMR
+681 MR
-687 QVELEPELADR
+687 QAEIEPELADR

-765 VEHISDRIVKL
+765 VEHISDRIVKLQRE

>member
-1 MKETGE
+1 MRETGE
-7 RQENILEVR
+7 QQENILEVR

-37 AVTAGEI
+37 AVAAGEI

-116 IGQQIAEVLLLHPA
+116 IGQQIAEVILLHPA
-130 CFAGSGIEKRT
+130 CFTGSGIEKRT

-146 RLLHSASFTDRE
+146 ILLHSASLMDRG
-158 STREAKRV
+158 STREAERV

-173 AKRVPR
+173 VKRVSR
-179 DELRTNL
+179 DTLRTNL
-186 CQETNCPLIKND
+186 CQETNCPPIKTG

-205 ALLPRIRQIAQTEMM
+205 ALLPRIRQIAQTEMT

-229 LRRSAEAEM
+229 LRRSAEAET

-247 DEPARRARQ
+247 DEPAKRARQ
-256 YPHEVSGGMLQR
+256 YPHEFSGGMLQR

-297 EIMALLRENC
+297 EIMALLRESC

-340 EEGQSKQIF
+340 EEGQSEQIF

-358 KLLGYATYGKGGSH
+358 KLLGYAAYGKGGSH

-380 QQEEIIQKEAKQI
+380 EQEEITQKATKQ
-393 AKEVKEATEASP
+393 
-405 RISVQAPDQ
+405 
-414 NQDAGNDTPQMDA
+414 
-427 HRHLQSDIYGTP
+427 
-439 KTARMTSRDFDADR
+439 TA
-453 FLQDTEADDV
+453 TEADDA

-477 KHTRKQVLHDV
+477 KHTRKQVLRNV
-488 SLAIHRGEIVGL
+488 SLAIHRGEVVGL
-500 IGPSGV
+500 IGPSGI

-518 CAPDS
+518 CTPDN

-563 RRQRRVDWK
+563 RRQRRADWK

-584 AEKPVGGASHADGA
+584 AEKPVGGASHADGV

-660 TERQVCSPTGTERTN
+660 TERQACSSAGTERTS
-675 AALRER
+675 AALREH

-687 QVELEPELADR
+687 QVELDTELAER
-698 YPYDVSGGQRQRAAI
+698 HPYDVSGGQRQRAAI

>member
-1 MKETGE
+1 MRETGE
-7 RQENILEVR
+7 QQENILEVR

-37 AVTAGEI
+37 AVAAGEI

-130 CFAGSGIEKRT
+130 CFTGSGIEKRT

-146 RLLHSASFTDRE
+146 RLLHSASFTDRG
-158 STREAKRV
+158 STREAERV

-173 AKRVPR
+173 AKRVSR
-179 DELRTNL
+179 DALRTNL
-186 CQETNCPLIKND
+186 CQETNCPPIKSG

-205 ALLPRIRQIAQTEMM
+205 ALLPRIRQIAQTEMT

-229 LRRSAEAEM
+229 LRRSAEAET

-256 YPHEVSGGMLQR
+256 YPHEFSGGMLQR

-297 EIMALLRENC
+297 EIMALLRESC

-321 GLAEQIADRIVV
+321 GLAEQIADRILV

-340 EEGQSKQIF
+340 EEGQSEQIF

-358 KLLGYATYGKGGSH
+358 KLLGYAAYGKGSSH

-380 QQEEIIQKEAKQI
+380 EQEKITQKETKQTAK
-393 AKEVKEATEASP
+393 
-405 RISVQAPDQ
+405 
-414 NQDAGNDTPQMDA
+414 
-427 HRHLQSDIYGTP
+427 
-439 KTARMTSRDFDADR
+439 
-453 FLQDTEADDV
+453 EADDM

-488 SLAIHRGEIVGL
+488 SLVIHRGEIVGL
-500 IGPSGV
+500 IGPSGI

-518 CAPDS
+518 CTPDS
-523 GEVIVR
+523 GEVIMR

-563 RRQRRVDWK
+563 RRQRRADWK

-584 AEKPVGGASHADGA
+584 AEKPVGGASHADGV

-698 YPYDVSGGQRQRAAI
+698 HPYDVSGGQRQRAAI
-713 ARALITAPDLI
+713 ARALITEPDI
-724 ICDEPISSLDV
+724 ILCDEPISSLDV

-742 HLLKKLQEERG
+742 HLLKKLQEERD

>member
-1 MKETGE
+1 MRETGE

-16 DLQLAFLGVNG
+16 DLQLAFFGING

-37 AVTAGEI
+37 AVAAGEI

-77 WLAGQDTST
+77 WLAGQDTSS

-116 IGQQIAEVLLLHPA
+116 IGQQITEVLLLHPA
-130 CFAGSGIEKRT
+130 CFTGSGIEKRT

-146 RLLHSASFTDRE
+146 RLLHSASLMDRG
-158 STREAKRV
+158 STREAERV

-173 AKRVPR
+173 AKRVSR
-179 DELRTNL
+179 DALRTNL
-186 CQETNCPLIKND
+186 CQEANCPPIKSG

-205 ALLPRIRQIAQTEMM
+205 ALLPRIRQIAQTEMT

-229 LRRSAEAEM
+229 LRRSAEAET

-256 YPHEVSGGMLQR
+256 YPHEFSGGMLQR

-297 EIMALLRENC
+297 EIMALLHESC

-340 EEGQSKQIF
+340 EEGQSEQIF

-358 KLLGYATYGKGGSH
+358 KLLGYAAYGKGSSH

-380 QQEEIIQKEAKQI
+380 EQEKITQKETKQT
-393 AKEVKEATEASP
+393 AKEV
-405 RISVQAPDQ
+405 
-414 NQDAGNDTPQMDA
+414 
-427 HRHLQSDIYGTP
+427 
-439 KTARMTSRDFDADR
+439 
-453 FLQDTEADDV
+453 DDM

-613 VQSGCVRYAG
+613 VQSGCVRYAE

-713 ARALITAPDLI
+713 ARALITEPDLI
-724 ICDEPISSLDV
+724 LCDEPISSLDV

-742 HLLKKLQEERG
+742 HLLKKLQEERD

>member
-1 MKETGE
+1 MRETGE
-7 RQENILEVR
+7 QQENILEVR

-37 AVTAGEI
+37 AVAAGEI

-116 IGQQIAEVLLLHPA
+116 IGQQIAEVILLHPA
-130 CFAGSGIEKRT
+130 CFTGSGIEKRT

-146 RLLHSASFTDRE
+146 ILLHSASLMDRG
-158 STREAKRV
+158 STREAERV

-173 AKRVPR
+173 VKRVSR
-179 DELRTNL
+179 DTLRTNL
-186 CQETNCPLIKND
+186 CQETNCPPIKTG

-205 ALLPRIRQIAQTEMM
+205 ALLPRIRQIAQTEMT

-229 LRRSAEAEM
+229 LRRSAEAET

-247 DEPARRARQ
+247 DEPAKRARQ
-256 YPHEVSGGMLQR
+256 YPHEFSGGMLQR

-297 EIMALLRENC
+297 EIMALLRESC

-340 EEGQSKQIF
+340 EEGQSEQIF

-358 KLLGYATYGKGGSH
+358 KLLGYAAYGKGGSH

-380 QQEEIIQKEAKQI
+380 EQEEITQKATKQTAK
-393 AKEVKEATEASP
+393 
-405 RISVQAPDQ
+405 
-414 NQDAGNDTPQMDA
+414 
-427 HRHLQSDIYGTP
+427 
-439 KTARMTSRDFDADR
+439 
-453 FLQDTEADDV
+453 EADDA

-477 KHTRKQVLHDV
+477 KHTRKQVLRNV
-488 SLAIHRGEIVGL
+488 SLAIHRGEVVGL
-500 IGPSGV
+500 IGPSGI

-518 CAPDS
+518 CTPDN

-563 RRQRRVDWK
+563 RRQRRTVV
-572 RRFAKAV
+572 RRCFAKAAGYDV
-579 RWWDA
+579 ADKHA
-584 AEKPVGGASHADGA
+584 ADKHAVGADHTDSA
-598 TIQTRAEVERKLSRN
+598 DSADVQRCTRAVGKMSR
-613 VQSGCVRYAG
+613 
-623 VALSEEDV
+623 
-631 ASEKAMHITRS
+631 
-642 PFTEAANRS
+642 
-651 MEANRLAVD
+651 AV
-660 TERQVCSPTGTERTN
+660 
-675 AALRER
+675 LREK
-681 VLAAMR
+681 VFAVMR
-687 QVELEPELADR
+687 QAEIEPELADR

-713 ARALITAPDLI
+713 ARALITEPDLI
-724 ICDEPISSLDV
+724 LCDEPISSLDV